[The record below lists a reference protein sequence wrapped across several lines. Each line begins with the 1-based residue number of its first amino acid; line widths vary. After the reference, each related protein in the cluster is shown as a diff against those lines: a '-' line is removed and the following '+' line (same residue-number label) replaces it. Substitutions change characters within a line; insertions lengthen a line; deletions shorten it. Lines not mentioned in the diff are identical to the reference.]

1 MTTND
6 DPVVTSTPP
15 EPQGDETDPDKD
27 SGATPTDHAVDPENA
42 DLNAGALN
50 EPTSPDES

>member
-42 DLNAGALN
+42 DLNAGALSQ
-50 EPTSPDES
+50 PTSPDES